1 MRLFKHWSIGW
12 FWVGRAIE
20 SGLILWTLDNS
31 DTRRI
36 KIARDYFFMTMNH
49 LNTCKFPDLKN
60 KK

>member
-1 MRLFKHWSIGW
+1 MKLFKHWSIGW

-20 SGLILWTLDNS
+20 SGVILWTLDNS
-31 DTRRI
+31 DTMRI

-49 LNTCKFPDLKN
+49 LHTCKFPDLKN